1 MKPTLQLRMGQQ
13 LTLTPQLRQAIR
25 LLQMSTVELETEIN
39 EAIESN
45 PLLEREEDSE
55 DFAGSES
62 GADST
67 RGEEGEVHTE
77 AAAASE
83 DSGSER
89 PDEPV
94 ENPLDY
100 EPDWDLDASLGSSA
114 SGGDSEERLES
125 LQGVVTEDLHDH
137 LLWQLG
143 LCPMSERDRAI
154 GRALIDAIGEDGYL
168 AEDFEAIRA
177 TLRPEIEAEPEEL
190 AAVLHHIQHFDPLG
204 VGTRSL
210 SECLCVQLRAEE
222 DCSAKA
228 LALTLAQHHL
238 EDLARLGTQR
248 LAAQLRL
255 DPDDVAEAVALLKR
269 MDPRPGAQIGS
280 ERVEY
285 VAPDA
290 YAWRQGGLWRVS
302 LAPGCL
308 PRVGIN
314 RHYEA
319 MIGQAARGDA
329 SYLRGQLQ
337 EARWLIRSLETRA
350 DTILRVAESIV
361 RQQSAFLEHGPEAMR
376 PLVLREVAEELDLH
390 ESTISRVT
398 TRKYLHTP
406 RGTFEFKHFFS
417 SGVSTVDGGSASS
430 TAIQAM
436 IKRLIEGESP
446 RKPLSDARLADLLKA
461 EGITVARR
469 TVAKYREAMN
479 IPSSNERQR
488 VS

>member
-1 MKPTLQLRMGQQ
+1 MKPSLQLRMGQQ

-25 LLQMSTVELETEIN
+25 LLQMSTVELEAELT

-45 PLLEREEDSE
+45 PLLERAEDADPQTAGGDEASVAADVE
-55 DFAGSES
+55 AGGDGGSET
-62 GADST
+62 GADEAT
-67 RGEEGEVHTE
+67 TE
-77 AAAASE
+77 IL
-83 DSGSER
+83 DS
-89 PDEPV
+89 
-94 ENPLDY
+94 PLDY
-100 EPDWDLDASLGSSA
+100 EPDWDLETAAGSGS
-114 SGGDSEERLES
+114 SGGDGEDRLES
-125 LQGVVTEDLHDH
+125 LQGTVTESLHDH

-143 LCPMSERDRAI
+143 LSHLSARDQAI
-154 GRALIDAIGEDGYL
+154 GRALIDAIGDDGYL
-168 AEDFEAIRA
+168 QEDFDSVRA
-177 TLRPEIEAEPEEL
+177 TLRPEIEAEADEL
-190 AAVLHHIQHFDPLG
+190 QAVLAHIQQFDPLG
-204 VGTRSL
+204 VGARTL
-210 SECLCVQLRAEE
+210 AECLCLQLRALQ
-222 DCSAKA
+222 DDSPDWA
-228 LALTLAQHHL
+228 LAQRIAQAHL
-238 EDLARLGTQR
+238 EDLARFGTLK
-248 LAAQLRL
+248 LAQQLKL
-255 DPDDVAEAVALLKR
+255 DAERVAEAVALLR
-269 MDPRPGAQIGS
+269 RLDPKPGASYGG

-290 YAWRQGGLWRVS
+290 YAWRQGGAWRVS

-314 RHYEA
+314 RQYEA
-319 MIGQAARGDA
+319 MIGVAARGDA

-350 DTILRVAESIV
+350 DTILRVAECIV

-376 PLVLREVAEELDLH
+376 PLVLREIAEELELH

-436 IKRLIEGESP
+436 IRRLIDGESP
-446 RKPLSDARLADLLKA
+446 RKPLSDARLTALLQA